1 MTFEL
6 VEEDDESTVGETID
20 QILAFLSA
28 FTVLEQIQFWTAF
41 KKKHRERIGNT
52 EAEFCPALLAAV
64 DEQIARL
71 YALRGVGV

>member
-6 VEEDDESTVGETID
+6 MEDGEATVGETID
-20 QILAFLSA
+20 QILSFLSA

-41 KKKHRERIGNT
+41 KEKHRERIGNT
-52 EAEFCPALLAAV
+52 EAEFCPALLVAV

-71 YALRGVGV
+71 YALRGRGE